1 MFGATLDRIVRKIP
15 LRRWYWNKDFYAR
28 ISQPHEHLGR
38 ELSRCKPMA
47 STEKKGERK
56 KANMPEANSLGFDL
70 RDNWGL
76 DFIGPCRVGERI
88 SIWHRVMV
96 HWEALGRWQVGEWY
110 DLICCWDIILAA
122 VQRVNFREQ
131 GKSVDSWGASPGLH
145 WRQDPGMEEGGGD
158 NWWRYLGQKEHP
170 GRPALPGQLL

>member
-1 MFGATLDRIVRKIP
+1 
-15 LRRWYWNKDFYAR
+15 
-28 ISQPHEHLGR
+28 
-38 ELSRCKPMA
+38 MA

-96 HWEALGRWQVGEWY
+96 HWEALGR
-110 DLICCWDIILAA
+110 
-122 VQRVNFREQ
+122 
-131 GKSVDSWGASPGLH
+131 
-145 WRQDPGMEEGGGD
+145 
-158 NWWRYLGQKEHP
+158 
-170 GRPALPGQLL
+170 